1 MSVKVL
7 ILCQRKTGKCSNYQ
21 HLSVENEIIPKIET
35 FLTSYLHGNDYSV
48 EYMSSISQSNIIGT
62 VDFDIRVE
70 NSPEFLDF
78 LNTHKNYYSI
88 IILQTCPFMF
98 MKYDLIRELLCD
110 NGVMVLSAINCGDP
124 KLVRNRNIQMV
135 MSNIPSLSD
144 HFEFVN
150 GFYIKKN
157 DPVRTITNEN
167 DNRLL
172 PPPPLN
178 NLPAIT
184 NSSDPP
190 PRPPRPPPPR
200 PPRPPPPRPPRPP
213 PRPTNTSG
221 GRNITRKRKTRKRKT
236 RSHKH
241 SIKRKY
247 KKNKRIKG

>member
-1 MSVKVL
+1 MSIYV
-7 ILCQRKTGKCSNYQ
+7 
-21 HLSVENEIIPKIET
+21 
-35 FLTSYLHGNDYSV
+35 
-48 EYMSSISQSNIIGT
+48 
-62 VDFDIRVE
+62 
-70 NSPEFLDF
+70 
-78 LNTHKNYYSI
+78 
-88 IILQTCPFMF
+88 

-190 PRPPRPPPPR
+190 PRPPRPPP
-200 PPRPPPPRPPRPP
+200 
-213 PRPTNTSG
+213 RPTNTSG

>member
-70 NSPEFLDF
+70 NNSEFLHF

-88 IILQTCPFMF
+88 IILQTCPFML

-124 KLVRNRNIQMV
+124 KLVRDKNIQMV
-135 MSNIPSLSD
+135 MRDIPSLSD

-157 DPVRTITNEN
+157 DPVRTIKNEN
-167 DNRLL
+167 ENRLL
-172 PPPPLN
+172 PPPLN
-178 NLPAIT
+178 NVPAIT

-190 PRPPRPPPPR
+190 PRPPRP
-200 PPRPPPPRPPRPP
+200 PP

-236 RSHKH
+236 HSRKH
-241 SIKRKY
+241 TIKRKY

>member
-1 MSVKVL
+1 MSIYV
-7 ILCQRKTGKCSNYQ
+7 
-21 HLSVENEIIPKIET
+21 
-35 FLTSYLHGNDYSV
+35 
-48 EYMSSISQSNIIGT
+48 
-62 VDFDIRVE
+62 
-70 NSPEFLDF
+70 
-78 LNTHKNYYSI
+78 
-88 IILQTCPFMF
+88 

>member
-1 MSVKVL
+1 
-7 ILCQRKTGKCSNYQ
+7 
-21 HLSVENEIIPKIET
+21 
-35 FLTSYLHGNDYSV
+35 
-48 EYMSSISQSNIIGT
+48 
-62 VDFDIRVE
+62 
-70 NSPEFLDF
+70 
-78 LNTHKNYYSI
+78 
-88 IILQTCPFMF
+88 
-98 MKYDLIRELLCD
+98 
-110 NGVMVLSAINCGDP
+110 MVLSAINCGDP

-167 DNRLL
+167 ENRLL

-190 PRPPRPPPPR
+190 TRPPRP
-200 PPRPPPPRPPRPP
+200 PP

-236 RSHKH
+236 HSRKH
-241 SIKRKY
+241 TIKRKY

>member
-48 EYMSSISQSNIIGT
+48 EYMSSISESNIIGT

-70 NSPEFLDF
+70 NNSEFLHF

-88 IILQTCPFMF
+88 IILQTCPFML

-124 KLVRNRNIQMV
+124 KLVRDKNIQMV
-135 MSNIPSLSD
+135 MRDIPSLSD

-157 DPVRTITNEN
+157 DPVRTIKNEN
-167 DNRLL
+167 ENRLL
-172 PPPPLN
+172 PPPLN
-178 NLPAIT
+178 NVPAIT

-190 PRPPRPPPPR
+190 PRPPRP
-200 PPRPPPPRPPRPP
+200 PP

-236 RSHKH
+236 HSRKH
-241 SIKRKY
+241 TIKRKY